1 MDERAAPGKLIQRL
15 DSIEIN
21 KTYFTS
27 EGYLMDTPIVTTTG
41 IFEYTNADGSKRR
54 ELRLPEYVFEPE
66 SLQSYKGK
74 PIIVT
79 HQAGV
84 VNKENV
90 GDEIIGTIL
99 SEGIA
104 ENDHVK
110 AQICIHDTDAM
121 RDSGLKELSLGYSL
135 ELDETPGEWN
145 GQPYDA
151 IQKNIRINH
160 LALVG
165 TARAGSTAKLNI
177 DSKDEI
183 LKGGKVEMNKP
194 NNKVMSAQEIK
205 AAIENYNAQARTDG
219 TVEITIPGELLD
231 NGQVS
236 VEEKAEEPQEEN
248 AEDST
253 PTIDEIKA
261 AVAEGNVGSDKLV
274 EYVNTLLGMVGS
286 NADEVKKQEEAAETP
301 NEPVEPVATPAETN
315 EPIKE
320 DENCKVN
327 TDGKEVKEMPNA
339 VINMDS
345 KEIAEK
351 VDQMVSEKLGVC
363 RVGEKLGLDLESK
376 TLIQAKK
383 EIIAKAE
390 PTVRL
395 DGATDD
401 EINGMYL
408 MAKAKVES
416 AKSTDLQRQEMFNA
430 DGNQPQEEVYSAAS
444 AREKMI
450 NNMGGVQ

>member
-1 MDERAAPGKLIQRL
+1 MDKRAAPRKLIHRL
-15 DSIEIN
+15 DSIELN
-21 KTYFTS
+21 TTYFTS

-90 GDEIIGTIL
+90 SDEIIGTIL

-177 DSKDEI
+177 DSNDEI

-194 NNKVMSAQEIK
+194 NNKVMSAEEIK

-236 VEEKAEEPQEEN
+236 VEEKATEPQEEN
-248 AEDST
+248 VEDSA

-261 AVAEGNVGSDKLV
+261 AVADRNVGPDKLV
-274 EYVNTLLGMVGS
+274 EYINTLLGMVS
-286 NADEVKKQEEAAETP
+286 NADETKEQNGEDEKS
-301 NEPVEPVATPAETN
+301 NEPVEPVATPDETN
-315 EPIKE
+315 TPTKE
-320 DENCKVN
+320 EDGDYKVN

-339 VINMDS
+339 VINLDS
-345 KEIAEK
+345 KEIAKRVE
-351 VDQMVSEKLGVC
+351 QMVSEKLGVC

-376 TLIQAKK
+376 SLIQAKK
-383 EIIAKAE
+383 DIIAKAE
-390 PTVRL
+390 PNVRL

-408 MAKAKVES
+408 MAKAKVEN
-416 AKSTDLQRQEMFNA
+416 AKSTDLQRQEMFNN